1 MGGKE
6 VGENLWNAPGHI
18 PFRRQGRVPQVDKPH
33 ASGSKF
39 DQLQS
44 NWVFQYHVQ
53 NYANT

>member
-1 MGGKE
+1 MD
-6 VGENLWNAPGHI
+6 ENLWNAPGHI

-39 DQLQS
+39 GQLQS

-53 NYANT
+53 NYLKLVIP